1 MDNQLIMFLMYNSP
15 ENICRRKS
23 PAEIAETC
31 YRCQRFLEESA
42 RLITEVAY
50 ARAMTTAFA
59 SAVWEERQLCLT
71 FITVAEKYMNIPAKI
86 YNE

>member
-1 MDNQLIMFLMYNSP
+1 MDNQLIMFLRYNSP
-15 ENICRRKS
+15 ENACRRKT

-31 YRCQRFLEESA
+31 YRCKQFLEESA

-59 SAVWEERQLCLT
+59 SAMWEERQLCLA
-71 FITVAEKYMNIPAKI
+71 FITAAQKYANI
-86 YNE
+86 

>member
-1 MDNQLIMFLMYNSP
+1 MDNQLIMLLKHNSP
-15 ENICRRKS
+15 ENICRKKS
-23 PAEIAETC
+23 LAEIAETC

-59 SAVWEERQLCLT
+59 SAMWEERQLCLT
-71 FITVAEKYMNIPAKI
+71 FITAAEKYANIQVNLH
-86 YNE
+86 NE

>member
-1 MDNQLIMFLMYNSP
+1 MDNQLIMLLKHNSP
-15 ENICRRKS
+15 DNICRKKS

-50 ARAMTTAFA
+50 ARALTTAFA
-59 SAVWEERQLCLT
+59 NAMWEERQLCLA
-71 FITVAEKYMNIPAKI
+71 FITAAEKYANIPTKM